1 MNNIS
6 NNNKRILETLVMISI
21 VALASACSP
30 VRFSQGSKAEIVN
43 ESSTP
48 GNVTPGVTPGDSVT
62 PTTPSTPTTTTG
74 SLSGYGGDPFD
85 LIDPVTHEHFTFSAI
100 THPFEQTEV
109 DPTRDTTN
117 SLSFNYRDFRYNG
130 SGACT
135 VTQSMYELNS
145 NAFDGLS
152 SWAELFP
159 AVTSTLNLNQT
170 NSACKSAE
178 IASRIK
184 SLAAGGSCVASN
196 QSLSSSEI
204 TKLNTT
210 KITTPESGGDAT
222 HILLEATLL
231 QSSYGN
237 NLPPTINLDANCR
250 CFYTF
255 QRSADKSVNVMGLQE
270 HCAAH
275 FSNWNY

>member
-6 NNNKRILETLVMISI
+6 KNNKRILEILVMASV

-30 VRFSQGSKAEIVN
+30 VRFSQGSKAETVN
-43 ESSTP
+43 QSSTP
-48 GNVTPGVTPGDSVT
+48 GGGTSGNTPGTSGVS
-62 PTTPSTPTTTTG
+62 PTTPTTTTG
-74 SLSGYGGDPFD
+74 SLSGDGGDPFD

-135 VTQSMYELNS
+135 VTQSKYELNS
-145 NAFDGLS
+145 DAFDGLS

-184 SLAAGGSCVASN
+184 SLAAGGSCVAST

-237 NLPPTINLDANCR
+237 NLPPTISLDANCR